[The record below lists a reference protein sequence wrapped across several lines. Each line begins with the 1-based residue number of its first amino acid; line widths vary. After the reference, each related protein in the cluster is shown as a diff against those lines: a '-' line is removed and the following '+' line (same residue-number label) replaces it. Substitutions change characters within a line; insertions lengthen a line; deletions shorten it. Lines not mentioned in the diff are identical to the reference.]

1 MFSIALKNLLHDK
14 TRLVFTT
21 VGVTVAVVL
30 IFAQVGVY
38 LGFMRN
44 ASSVIDHTDAD
55 IWITSLNSPNF
66 DWARAIPERRLYQA
80 REVPGVAWT
89 EKFLFAWAVM
99 KLETGGTEQVQLL
112 GFNPVTG
119 RGGPWLMV
127 EGHPEAAKGGKRMI
141 VDASAFGRLGRL
153 RIGDTREVAGR
164 KVDVVGISEGAK
176 SLTTAPILFMAYETV
191 KELAPYYMEP
201 DETVFVLVGVA
212 PGEDP
217 RVVRDRLRATLK
229 GVDVYTK
236 AEYSWKT
243 RRYWTLETGMG
254 MGFLLTALL
263 AFVVGAAVAGQT
275 LYTATMEHLREY
287 GTLKAIGATNWALY
301 RIVGGQAIVFAMLG
315 YGLGLG
321 ATLLLVR
328 AYEGAGIDM
337 VVPEGFMAAMFFVTL
352 VMCLGA
358 SLFSI
363 RKAVT
368 VDPMMVFRA

>member
-1 MFSIALKNLLHDK
+1 MLSIALKNLLHDK

-38 LGFMRN
+38 LGFMQN

-55 IWITSLNSPNF
+55 LWITSLHSPNF
-66 DWARAIPERRLYQA
+66 DWARSIPERRLYQA

-119 RGGPWLMV
+119 RGGPWAMA
-127 EGHPEAAKGGKRMI
+127 EGRPEAVKGGKRMI
-141 VDASAFGRLGRL
+141 VDVSAFSRLGRL

-191 KELAPYYMEP
+191 KELAPYYVGP
-201 DETVFVLVGVA
+201 DETVFILVGVA

-217 RVVRDRLRATLK
+217 RVVRDRLRAALR

-301 RIVGGQAIVFAMLG
+301 RIVGGQALVFAVVG

-337 VVPEGFMAAMFFVTL
+337 VVPEGFMVAMFFVTL